1 MEWYAYPLLVLAG
14 IAAGFVNMLAG
25 NGSLITLPALIF
37 VGLPANIANA
47 TNRVG
52 VTLQNIVGTRE
63 FHRRGKLDMPGALL
77 FAIPTTVG
85 SVLGAQI
92 AVDINEEL
100 FRRVLAGIMVVML
113 ILMLVKPERW
123 LIERV
128 QPGTRRLSVL
138 QVLAFFAIGIYGG
151 FLQAGVGI
159 FLLVAL
165 VLGAGYDVVR
175 ANAVKV
181 LIVLVLTLA
190 ALIVFWANAKIE
202 WLPGLVC
209 GAGNMIGAW
218 LGTHFAVRKGV
229 VWVRWF
235 VVVVVLASAAQL
247 LGVFEWIGRLLG

>member
-1 MEWYAYPLLVLAG
+1 MDWYDYPLLVLAG

-37 VGLPANIANA
+37 VGLPANVANA
-47 TNRVG
+47 TNRIG
-52 VTLQNIVGTRE
+52 VTLQNIVGTWG
-63 FHRRGKLDMPGALL
+63 FYRRGRLDARGALL
-77 FAIPTTVG
+77 FSVPTMVG
-85 SVLGAQI
+85 SILGAQL
-92 AVDINEEL
+92 AVDIDEAL
-100 FRRVLAGIMVVML
+100 FRRVLAIIMVVML
-113 ILMLVKPERW
+113 VLMIVKPEQW
-123 LIERV
+123 ILGKI
-128 QPGTRRLSVL
+128 QQKTRRLSFV
-138 QVLAFFAIGIYGG
+138 QVVVFFAIGVYGG

-181 LIVLVLTLA
+181 AIVLALTFV
-190 ALIVFWANAKIE
+190 ALLVFWANAKIE

-209 GAGNMIGAW
+209 GIGNMIGAG
-218 LGTHFAVRKGV
+218 LGTHFAVRKGA

-247 LGVFEWIGRLLG
+247 LGLFEWLGGVV

>member
-37 VGLPANIANA
+37 VGLPANVANA

-52 VTLQNIVGTRE
+52 VTLQNLVGSWE
-63 FHRRGKLDMPGALL
+63 FYRRGKLDTRNALM

-85 SVLGAQI
+85 SILGAQI
-92 AVDINEEL
+92 AVDINEAL
-100 FRRVLAGIMVVML
+100 FRRVLAVIMVVML
-113 ILMLVKPERW
+113 VLMLVKPERW
-123 LIERV
+123 LIEKI
-128 QPGTRRLSVL
+128 QPGARRLSLL
-138 QVLAFFAIGIYGG
+138 QIVAFFAIGIYGG

-175 ANAVKV
+175 ANAIKV
-181 LIVLVLTLA
+181 LIVLALTLA
-190 ALIVFWANAKIE
+190 ALVVFWTNAKIE
-202 WLPGLVC
+202 WLPGAVC
-209 GAGNMIGAW
+209 GVGNMIGAW
-218 LGTHFAVRKGV
+218 LGTRFAVRKGA

-247 LGVFEWIGRLLG
+247 LGVFDWIGRLIG